1 MALYWV
7 IFIISFFVPDCM
19 ALKKDV
25 ILTREYVLSDML
37 PKTGNTNYIETKHCD
52 SRIQCAAVC
61 VFCAGILYNRMTGT
75 CHLLK
80 ALLSDK
86 SSDRSRKDTGWELYI
101 NLNGWSLSWKKIQW
115 SIYIIDKQND
125 DCLNKSSFP

>member
-7 IFIISFFVPDCM
+7 IFIISFLVPDCM

-25 ILTREYVLSDML
+25 ILTREDVLSDML
-37 PKTGNTNYIETKHCD
+37 PKTGNANYIETKHCD

-61 VFCAGILYNRMTGT
+61 VFCAGLLFNRITGT

-80 ALLSDK
+80 ARLSEK
-86 SSDRSRKDTGWELYI
+86 SYDRSRKDIGWEHYI
-101 NLNGWSLSWKKIQW
+101 NLNGRYLSWEKIGHR
-115 SIYIIDKQND
+115 
-125 DCLNKSSFP
+125 FT